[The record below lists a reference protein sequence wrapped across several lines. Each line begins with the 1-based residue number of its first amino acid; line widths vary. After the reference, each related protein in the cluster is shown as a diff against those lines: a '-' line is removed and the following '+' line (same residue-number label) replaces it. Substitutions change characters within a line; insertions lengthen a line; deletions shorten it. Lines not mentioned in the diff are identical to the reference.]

1 MSYFLLLP
9 PSDTSI
15 ILWPSRLA
23 RLSSSLS
30 VSLQYLCQWHTP
42 DKILQMS
49 SFVIYLNPLI
59 RPWLCSLPKQEQDLR
74 WHTSFFRNNGSHV
87 RGLVWLEI
95 NDGSSVGPKGEK
107 CYQITTNKGVVS
119 LVHIVRRK
127 KIQLVKPKWEVEKKM
142 LLLIW
147 QNEMSS
153 TKSFSECLPKPLMTY
168 SQALWLNNNSGNVP
182 NPARSPKPTWLTSI
196 VPVAKAW
203 YTLFLPYCFWLVS
216 LPVHH
221 KIVDIFKSLICRVYP
236 ASHPMPAGIGSSSPC
251 DPDKWMDGWLAN
263 IKSYLTQDNV
273 NFKNVALFRVK

>member
-1 MSYFLLLP
+1 M
-9 PSDTSI
+9 
-15 ILWPSRLA
+15 ILWPSRSA
-23 RLSSSLS
+23 HPSSSLS

-127 KIQLVKPKWEVEKKM
+127 KIQIVKPKWGVEKKCCC
-142 LLLIW
+142 W
-147 QNEMSS
+147 FGR
-153 TKSFSECLPKPLMTY
+153 TKC
-168 SQALWLNNNSGNVP
+168 
-182 NPARSPKPTWLTSI
+182 PAQK
-196 VPVAKAW
+196 V
-203 YTLFLPYCFWLVS
+203 LVS
-216 LPVHH
+216 AFQNHSWLIH
-221 KIVDIFKSLICRVYP
+221 K
-236 ASHPMPAGIGSSSPC
+236 PC
-251 DPDKWMDGWLAN
+251 D
-263 IKSYLTQDNV
+263 
-273 NFKNVALFRVK
+273 